1 MISAL
6 KNNCEKIIQNRKIV
20 SATSLLDADYTHFDN
35 PLFCEYQKLIVTD
48 DHPVSIVEK
57 GRQIGYSHITAF
69 RAVLKASSNK
79 RDTVYMSYNRES
91 AKDFMRDVQRWC
103 RIFNLTFSLY
113 QEECIDNNSIN
124 IFECSFLNLRKIIAV
139 SGDCTNLRGK
149 PGADIII
156 DEACYN
162 PNPIEDILA
171 ASMATL
177 IHGGSVR
184 IGSTHAGIDSD
195 FNKLIERVKAGEL
208 PYKHIKVTFKDAV
221 NQGLFKR
228 ICARKKEIWSQ
239 EKENLWIEEIYK
251 MYGNRAS
258 EELDAIPSD
267 YSQGGKIFKDFKF
280 IDTSNLNTWDYIEFR
295 YHDLAASEDNDEKN
309 DSIYYSASV
318 KVRYV
323 IQTQKMVV
331 VDWTAERLSPL
342 EGDARIEQLAL
353 MDGSKSVQLIELE
366 PGSTGEK
373 YVAIMQ
379 DRLVR
384 KGIYQVFGYR
394 PKIDKVKRA
403 IPAGNAMC
411 AGDLLIEENMQGR
424 DEFTRLITRFSSK
437 KQPLVTDLGDCIS
450 GIYDYVSNEYNWI
463 LSSAG

>member
-1 MISAL
+1 ML
-6 KNNCEKIIQNRKIV
+6 KTVKGSCEGIINKKRV
-20 SATSLLDADYTHFDN
+20 NDATSLLDADYTYFND
-35 PLFCEYQKLIVTD
+35 PLFCAYQTLIVND

-57 GRQIGYSHITAF
+57 GRQIGYSHVTAF
-69 RAVLKASSNK
+69 RAVLKAASNI

-113 QEECIDNNSIN
+113 QEECIDDNSIN

-149 PGADIII
+149 PGADVII

-208 PYKHIKVTFKDAV
+208 PYKHIKVTFKDAIE
-221 NQGLFKR
+221 QGLYKR
-228 ICARKKEIWSQ
+228 ICAKSRQIWTQ
-239 EKENLWIEEIYK
+239 EKQDAWVDGIYK

-258 EELDAIPSD
+258 EELDAEPSD
-267 YSQGGKIFKDFKF
+267 YSQGGKIFKDFQF
-280 IDTSNLNTWDYIEFR
+280 IDTSNLTPWQYIEFR
-295 YHDLAASEDNDEKN
+295 YHDLAASDDDDEKN
-309 DSIYYSASV
+309 ESIYYSASV
-318 KVRYV
+318 KIRYV
-323 IQTQKMVV
+323 INTGKMVI

-342 EGDARIEQLAL
+342 EGDAKIEQLAL
-353 MDGSKSVQLIELE
+353 LDGSKSVQLIELE

-379 DRLVR
+379 DRLVK
-384 KGIYQVFGYR
+384 KGIFQVFGYR

-411 AGDLLIEENMQGR
+411 AGDLLIEAGLKDREK
-424 DEFTRLITRFSSK
+424 FTKLITKFSNK
-437 KQPLVTDLGDCIS
+437 RQPLVTDLGDCIS
-450 GIYDYVSNEYNWI
+450 GIYDYVTNEYNWL